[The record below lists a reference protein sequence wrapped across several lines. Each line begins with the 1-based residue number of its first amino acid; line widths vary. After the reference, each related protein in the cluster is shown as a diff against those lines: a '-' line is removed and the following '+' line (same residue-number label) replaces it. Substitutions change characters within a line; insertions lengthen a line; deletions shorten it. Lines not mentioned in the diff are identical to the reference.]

1 MTIKKLI
8 VENQLRVEG
17 VLDTLLTQPMITDQT
32 LLAASRYSL
41 LNGGK
46 RMRPCMVYVTGEIFG
61 ANPDD
66 LDLVAAA
73 IECIH
78 SYSLV
83 HDDLPAMDDDDL
95 RRGMPTCHIAYD
107 EATAILAGD
116 ALQTF
121 AFEILSSSKFKTIN
135 AQQQVALIANLASA
149 SGLRGMCGGQA
160 LDIAATNCAINL
172 TQLEQIHQLKTGALL
187 TSAILM
193 GAICAPKTTPEI
205 LQNLKIFGENIG
217 LAFQVQDD
225 ILDIEGDTAVLGK
238 PQGSDLQANKSTYP
252 SLLGLEQAKL
262 KSQQLYEN
270 ALNALAQIPADTT
283 QLAQLAAYIVSR
295 DH

>member
-1 MTIKKLI
+1 M

>member
-1 MTIKKLI
+1 M
-8 VENQLRVEG
+8 
-17 VLDTLLTQPMITDQT
+17 LDTLLTQPMITDQT

>member
-1 MTIKKLI
+1 MSIE
-8 VENQLRVEG
+8 V
-17 VLDTLLTQPMITDQT
+17 VLQQTRADCNAYLATLLDQRHAE
-32 LLAASRYSL
+32 AAH
-41 LNGGK
+41 LNRAMHYALVLGGK
-46 RMRPCMVYVTGEIFG
+46 RIRPFLTLQIGRLCG
-61 ANPDD
+61 APEE
-66 LDLVAAA
+66 LLWRAAA
-73 IECIH
+73 ALECIH
-78 SYSLV
+78 AYSLV
-83 HDDLPAMDDDDL
+83 HDDLPAMDNDVL
-95 RRGMPTCHIAYD
+95 RRGQPTCHIAFD

-116 ALQTF
+116 ALQAL
-121 AFEILSSSKFKTIN
+121 AFELLSKADAAIAAN
-135 AQQQVALIANLASA
+135 QQLAMIQCLAVA
-149 SGLRGMCGGQA
+149 SGDQGMCGGQA
-160 LDIAATNCAINL
+160 LDLAATGQ
-172 TQLEQIHQLKTGALL
+172 QLDEQQLQQVHQHKTGALIRAAAQL
-187 TSAILM
+187 GVLAGSQSAQPYFQQFDQFTAAL
-193 GAICAPKTTPEI
+193 
-205 LQNLKIFGENIG
+205 G

>member
-1 MTIKKLI
+1 
-8 VENQLRVEG
+8 
-17 VLDTLLTQPMITDQT
+17 MITDQT

>member
-1 MTIKKLI
+1 M

-121 AFEILSSSKFKTIN
+121 AFEILSSNKFKTIN

>member
-46 RMRPCMVYVTGEIFG
+46 RMRPCMVYVTGGIFG

>member
-121 AFEILSSSKFKTIN
+121 AFEILSSNKFKTIN